1 MILRNATKKEVR
13 LMTYSYSGSIE
24 FRTLFDTHTY
34 RTLSF
39 RNTRAQT
46 IPRND
51 QIYIDWSFAESTI
64 KRNARSSAEVEREI
78 VKAIE
83 DTYFADLTR
92 HEDFEPFIVNV
103 AKQHDYN
110 VSTSVKSYS
119 SEQHYHE
126 IYYVIDVELSC
137 DEDIEDDIESILTDA
152 FNDFLRQ
159 FNYDCNTVLETNFE
173 MEFYDVE
180 SYDDDEGI
188 TYIDFAVKTDLS
200 INFAPEDALN
210 SVTCTACTFATDE
223 F

>member
-1 MILRNATKKEVR
+1 MTL
-13 LMTYSYSGSIE
+13 LTYSYSGSIE
-24 FRTLFDTHTY
+24 FRTSFDTRTY

-64 KRNARSSAEVEREI
+64 KRNVRSSAEVDREI

-92 HEDFEPFIVNV
+92 HEDFEPFIVNA

-119 SEQHYHE
+119 SEQRYHE
-126 IYYVIDVELSC
+126 IYYVIGVELSC

-210 SVTCTACTFATDE
+210 SVTCCACTFTTDE
-223 F
+223 I

>member
-1 MILRNATKKEVR
+1 
-13 LMTYSYSGSIE
+13 MTYSYSGSIE
-24 FRTLFDTHTY
+24 FRTLFDTHAY

-92 HEDFEPFIVNV
+92 HEDFEPFIVNA
-103 AKQHDYN
+103 AKQHGHN
-110 VSTSVKSYS
+110 VSASVKSYS
-119 SEQHYHE
+119 AEQHYHE

-159 FNYDCNTVLETNFE
+159 FNYDCDTVLETNFE

-210 SVTCTACTFATDE
+210 SVTCTACTFTTDE

>member
-1 MILRNATKKEVR
+1 
-13 LMTYSYSGSIE
+13 MTYSYSGSIE
-24 FRTLFDTHTY
+24 FRTSFDTHAY

-83 DTYFADLTR
+83 DTYFADITR
-92 HEDFEPFIVNV
+92 HEEFEPFIVNT
-103 AKQHDYN
+103 ARQHGYS
-110 VSTSVKSYS
+110 VSASVKSYS

-137 DEDIEDDIESILTDA
+137 DEDDIDYEEIQDFLEKAFDA
-152 FNDFLRQ
+152 FLVQ
-159 FNYDCNTVLETNFE
+159 FNYDCDTVLALTIDSEVSDLEYET
-173 MEFYDVE
+173 YDGDSGYTDVE
-180 SYDDDEGI
+180 F
-188 TYIDFAVKTDLS
+188 TADLT
-200 INFAPEDALN
+200 IEFDPHEAYN
-210 SVTCTACTFATDE
+210 STTCCNCAISTDE
-223 F
+223 V

>member
-1 MILRNATKKEVR
+1 MNLEHH
-13 LMTYSYSGSIE
+13 L
-24 FRTLFDTHTY
+24 THTHIAHY
-34 RTLSF
+34 HF
-39 RNTRAQT
+39 AQ
-46 IPRND
+46 RKHNQFQKND
-51 QIYIDWSFAESTI
+51 RIYIDWSFAESTI

-83 DTYFADLTR
+83 DTYFADITR
-92 HEDFEPFIVNV
+92 HEEFEPFIVSA
-103 AKQHDYN
+103 AKQQGYS
-110 VSTSVKSYS
+110 VSVSVKSYS

-137 DEDIEDDIESILTDA
+137 DDDIEGDIESILTDA

-159 FNYDCNTVLETNFE
+159 FNYDCNTDLETKFE

-180 SYDDDEGI
+180 SYDDDGI
-188 TYIDFAVKTDLS
+188 KYIDFAVKTDLS

-210 SVTCTACTFATDE
+210 SVTCAACTFTTNE